1 MCLCVCLQLMLFD
14 EERREIVFGLIDYIH
29 QYDFLKK
36 MESTSKA
43 SLTFRDPT
51 VISPIS
57 YRRRFMNAINRY
69 LVGIELELE
78 LRMRKRTRGS
88 KNYKK
93 QLSNGTKS
101 DRKTKDRPLSVANGF
116 DAKVVD
122 EIWPHKRSQSLS
134 HISTDLSYDHNA
146 ALPHSDGEEFSSSS
160 SDENCLKESQA
171 LLAAMLPSPEGHSSS
186 TSSS

>member
-1 MCLCVCLQLMLFD
+1 MLFD

-29 QYDFLKK
+29 QFDFLKK

-78 LRMRKRTRGS
+78 MRMRKRNRGS

-93 QLSNGTKS
+93 QLSNGTMN
-101 DRKTKDRPLSVANGF
+101 DRKAKDRPLRVTNGF
-116 DAKVVD
+116 DTKVMD
-122 EIWPHKRSQSLS
+122 EIWPHKRSQSLP
-134 HISTDLSYDHNA
+134 HISTDVSYDHNA

-171 LLAAMLPSPEGHSSS
+171 LLTAMLPSEGNSSS

>member
-1 MCLCVCLQLMLFD
+1 MLFD
-14 EERREIVFGLIDYIH
+14 EEQRQIVFGLIDYIH
-29 QYDFLKK
+29 QFDFLKK

-78 LRMRKRTRGS
+78 MRMRKRPRGA
-88 KNYKK
+88 KNYRK
-93 QLSNGTKS
+93 QLSNGSKS
-101 DRKTKDRPLSVANGF
+101 DRKAKDRASITNGF

-122 EIWPHKRSQSLS
+122 EIWPHKRSHSLS
-134 HISTDLSYDHNA
+134 HISADTSYDHNA

-160 SDENCLKESQA
+160 SDDYCLKESQA
-171 LLAAMLPSPEGHSSS
+171 LLTALLPSEGS